1 MAAEVCIVVSFWE
14 RQECM
19 QYGCPLANALCT
31 GSRARAALIKVCLA
45 YEHGVLPAN
54 LHFTQP
60 NPNSASL
67 NAGILKVLPT
77 GT

>member
-1 MAAEVCIVVSFWE
+1 M
-14 RQECM
+14 
-19 QYGCPLANALCT
+19 
-31 GSRARAALIKVCLA
+31 RAALIKVCLA

-77 GT
+77 DTLVGDSCIKHGSCSLAQA

>member
-1 MAAEVCIVVSFWE
+1 M
-14 RQECM
+14 
-19 QYGCPLANALCT
+19 
-31 GSRARAALIKVCLA
+31 RAALIKVCLA

-77 GT
+77 DTLVCDARIRKGGSRPLV